1 MSPGSAA
8 GATRAVLLD
17 ALGTL
22 VELDPPAPRLRAAL
36 CERTGIDVGEP
47 AAVRAFAAE
56 IDHYLAH
63 HLEGGDEAGLARL
76 HDDCAAVMQVALGVA
91 ELDRGAVRG
100 AMLDSVVFTP
110 FPDAIPALR
119 ALRARG
125 LRLVVASNWDR
136 SLGDRLA
143 GAGLAELVDGAVSSA
158 VVGAAKPDPAP
169 LRAALELAGVAPAE
183 AVHVGDSSVNDV
195 GAARA
200 AGIRPILL
208 ARDGSEGPPGVETI
222 ASLDQLASLV

>member
-1 MSPGSAA
+1 MSREPA
-8 GATRAVLLD
+8 GGPARAVLLD

-22 VELDPPAPRLRAAL
+22 VALEPPAPRLRRAL
-36 CERTGIDVGEP
+36 LERTGIDVGES
-47 AAVRAFAAE
+47 AAARAFAAE

-76 HDDCAAVMQVALGVA
+76 HDDCAGVMHAALDVAA
-91 ELDRGAVRG
+91 LDRPTVRA
-100 AMLDSVVFTP
+100 AMLESLAFTP
-110 FPDAIPALR
+110 FPDAAPALR
-119 ALRARG
+119 ELRARG

-136 SLGDRLA
+136 SLADRLA
-143 GAGLAELVDGAVSSA
+143 MAGLAELLDGAVSSA

-169 LRAALELAGVAPAE
+169 LRAALELAGVAPVE
-183 AVHVGDSSVNDV
+183 AVHVGDSPLNDV

-208 ARDGSEGPPGVETI
+208 ARDGSDGPPGVATVS
-222 ASLDQLASLV
+222 SLGELASLL

>member
-1 MSPGSAA
+1 MSEMPRMD
-8 GATRAVLLD
+8 ATRAVLLD

-22 VELDPPAPRLRAAL
+22 VALEPPAPRLRRVL
-36 CERTGIDVGEP
+36 RERTGIDVGDQ
-47 AAVRAFAAE
+47 AAARAFAAE

-76 HDDCAAVMQVALGVA
+76 HDDCAAVMHAALGVA
-91 ELDRGAVRG
+91 ALDRATVRA
-100 AMLDSVVFTP
+100 AMLESLAFTP
-110 FPDAIPALR
+110 FPDAPPALR

-143 GAGLAELVDGAVSSA
+143 GAGLAALLDGAVSSA

-169 LRAALELAGVAPAE
+169 LHAALGLAGVAPAE
-183 AVHVGDSSVNDV
+183 AVHVGDSAVNDV

-200 AGIRPILL
+200 AGIRPILI
-208 ARDGSEGPPGVETI
+208 ARDGGERPPGVETI
-222 ASLDQLASLV
+222 ASLGELPSLL